1 MYGIYANIWGIW
13 MGSMLPYIAAPW
25 ILWDMVYECGLKNMF
40 FSMQAV
46 RCAEQSYRPA
56 RTIRIRGARC
66 SGWWWRKMLIL
77 LGGNEKPR
85 GTIRK
90 PMVLFFL
97 LMFLNAKIGLV
108 FKGKSSPETMVLTM
122 KYG

>member
-1 MYGIYANIWGIW
+1 VQGVPVGGGEKCSFYWGE
-13 MGSMLPYIAAPW
+13 M
-25 ILWDMVYECGLKNMF
+25 KNL
-40 FSMQAV
+40 
-46 RCAEQSYRPA
+46 E
-56 RTIRIRGARC
+56 
-66 SGWWWRKMLIL
+66 
-77 LGGNEKPR
+77 E
-85 GTIRK
+85 TIRK